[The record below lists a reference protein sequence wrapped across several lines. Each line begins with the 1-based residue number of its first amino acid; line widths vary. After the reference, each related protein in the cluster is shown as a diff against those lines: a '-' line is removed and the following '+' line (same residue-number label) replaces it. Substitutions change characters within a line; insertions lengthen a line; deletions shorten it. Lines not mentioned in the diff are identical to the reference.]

1 MIDKNCWRQAV
12 PVDVFYGDST
22 FTAIDRAVF
31 FELLLRAQRC
41 DETIRVRS
49 GNTHLTL
56 NLKRGQ
62 VFFKIAEYAMDT
74 GVSRNRIRNALN
86 FIHQSY
92 TNLDIREYKRKGL
105 LVTIIHYDE
114 LVALDTRTDIKR
126 ATEGHLK
133 DISET
138 SLYRNKTE
146 RRVRPTESNP
156 RGKKD
161 FSDENHFYP
170 AKQWKTWEDVPD
182 KVIETFDE
190 RYPLTRKE
198 WGYDMRHDKQNIRR
212 VIFNYFTQ
220 NPHESITI

>member
-1 MIDKNCWRQAV
+1 MID
-12 PVDVFYGDST
+12 
-22 FTAIDRAVF
+22 
-31 FELLLRAQRC
+31 
-41 DETIRVRS
+41 
-49 GNTHLTL
+49 
-56 NLKRGQ
+56 
-62 VFFKIAEYAMDT
+62 
-74 GVSRNRIRNALN
+74 
-86 FIHQSY
+86 
-92 TNLDIREYKRKGL
+92 
-105 LVTIIHYDE
+105 YDE
-114 LVALDTRTDIKR
+114 LVSFDTRNDINSTPER
-126 ATEGHLK
+126 HHSDTTA
-133 DISET
+133 T

-156 RGKKD
+156 REKKD